1 MRSSGASSELR
12 TGASAQRGGPGIL
25 LLGMALAAALG
36 TSTIYPLQPAI
47 ADVAQSLDVS
57 IAVVGVALACGPVGD
72 LVGLGLLVPLVDRY
86 PPGRVLGSQFLALAG
101 ALATC
106 AVVTEAAAL
115 GAAVG
120 AVGAC
125 SAVGAGL
132 SSLTAR
138 LAAPRRRAVSLG
150 VVTAGISAGVLA
162 GRVLGGWMAD
172 AVGWRPMLMVFAV
185 ACAIAAAWCL
195 TVLPSA
201 AVTTSRGYLST
212 LRSLPG
218 LVVRDATLRVAS
230 LRGALWFFAFC
241 AVWAGLSVALSAAP
255 YGYSAGRIGL
265 YALAGLSGI
274 LVTPVAGALTDRI
287 GAGRVVALGLT
298 LAGVAAATASVSL
311 GSTPVLLVW
320 PTRAPCSASIRW
332 RRPASTAPTCSCT
345 SSGAA
350 SGRPTAPPRSTRSG
364 GRRRP

>member
-1 MRSSGASSELR
+1 
-12 TGASAQRGGPGIL
+12 
-25 LLGMALAAALG
+25 
-36 TSTIYPLQPAI
+36 
-47 ADVAQSLDVS
+47 
-57 IAVVGVALACGPVGD
+57 
-72 LVGLGLLVPLVDRY
+72 
-86 PPGRVLGSQFLALAG
+86 
-101 ALATC
+101 
-106 AVVTEAAAL
+106 
-115 GAAVG
+115 
-120 AVGAC
+120 
-125 SAVGAGL
+125 
-132 SSLTAR
+132 
-138 LAAPRRRAVSLG
+138 
-150 VVTAGISAGVLA
+150 
-162 GRVLGGWMAD
+162 MAD